1 MGYFSKVHL
10 TLKNIFGTFQGID
23 KIVFL
28 PFAYTL
34 DLFRYGVFRGTTT
47 PEDYNCHYWRLRE
60 TLQGVEPPVNRTEE
74 DFDAAAKY
82 HVSADVEYAR

>member
-1 MGYFSKVHL
+1 M
-10 TLKNIFGTFQGID
+10 D

-34 DLFRYGVFRGTTT
+34 DMFRYGVFRGSTL

-60 TLQGVEPPVNRTEE
+60 MLQGVEPPINRTEE

-82 HVSADVEYAR
+82 HISANVEYAR

>member
-1 MGYFSKVHL
+1 MIISL
-10 TLKNIFGTFQGID
+10 LQGID

-34 DLFRYGVFRGTTT
+34 DLFRYGVFRGSIHS
-47 PEDYNCHYWRLRE
+47 DDLNCHYWRLRE
-60 TLQGVEPPVNRTEE
+60 RLQGVEPPAPRDER

-82 HVSADVEYAR
+82 HVAADVEYAR